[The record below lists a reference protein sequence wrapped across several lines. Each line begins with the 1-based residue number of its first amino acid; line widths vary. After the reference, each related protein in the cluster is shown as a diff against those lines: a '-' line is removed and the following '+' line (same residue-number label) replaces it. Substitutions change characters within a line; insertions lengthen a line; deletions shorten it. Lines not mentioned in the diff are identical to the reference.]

1 MYAQLNN
8 PASSEPLHYIIPLMG
23 AIPEVSICINRS
35 LSTSSKCKMVQL
47 LVIADYT
54 VNTASSNFL
63 MANVTHTR
71 REIEGGNGLTAS
83 TLKNDCH
90 IGSFRSADVAYRVM
104 AKCTGIIKERLSLHP
119 IIDKLVEH
127 RMINEYEKSQVLD
140 DHSGLNTNQRMEKLL
155 NFVKA
160 SIKEDGEEFGLFVDL
175 IKQENTRRGDRLAK
189 ELQDTYEQLLID

>member
-1 MYAQLNN
+1 
-8 PASSEPLHYIIPLMG
+8 
-23 AIPEVSICINRS
+23 
-35 LSTSSKCKMVQL
+35 
-47 LVIADYT
+47 
-54 VNTASSNFL
+54 
-63 MANVTHTR
+63 
-71 REIEGGNGLTAS
+71 
-83 TLKNDCH
+83 
-90 IGSFRSADVAYRVM
+90 M

-175 IKQENTRRGDRLAK
+175 IKQENTRRGDRLQK
-189 ELQDTYEQLLID
+189 NYRTLMNNYYINNLLLQFRVTLHTDCAAVNGIVYSYNCQDYLLEHEKSVSDCYLLVQQKL